1 MKDKKITAELINKA
15 VKLLR
20 ECGVKEP
27 YYVEVENPK
36 EGGDLLFKRVTNKK
50 GKLCLSKTKII

>member
-1 MKDKKITAELINKA
+1 MKDKKITAEFINKA

-27 YYVEVENPK
+27 YYVQVENPK
-36 EGGDLLFKRVTNKK
+36 ECGDILFKRVTNKK
-50 GKLCLSKTKII
+50 GKL